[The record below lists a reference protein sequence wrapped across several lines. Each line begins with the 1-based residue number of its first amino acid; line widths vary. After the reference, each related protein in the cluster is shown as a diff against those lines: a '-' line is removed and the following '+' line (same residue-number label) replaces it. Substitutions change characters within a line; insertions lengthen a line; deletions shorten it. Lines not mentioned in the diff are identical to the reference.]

1 MIGDTKRCNQCK
13 QYKPVLDFL
22 VKPGGALYG
31 SICIE
36 CRTNN
41 AEEKRLRE
49 EQEKE
54 AKFKKQ
60 REYQQEYQKE
70 YKEKNAAEIR
80 AYQREYQKARY
91 HRMKR
96 TIGEPPVSLAGD
108 HPACPG
114 CGGETRKGGRTWIS
128 GVHVQRWQCKQ
139 CGFTFTK
146 TWDDNNE
153 AEEINSRAED

>member
-1 MIGDTKRCNQCK
+1 MAEDNQQCRVCK
-13 QYKPVLDFL
+13 E
-22 VKPGGALYG
+22 VKPIKEYHLVG
-31 SICIE
+31 SSYAYVCKD
-36 CRTNN
+36 CRD
-41 AEEKRLRE
+41 AKEREKEEKKRE
-49 EQEKE
+49 ITKE
-54 AKFKKQ
+54 RTKKVG
-60 REYQQEYQKE
+60 EYQQEYQKE
-70 YKEKNAAEIR
+70 YKEKNAADIR

-114 CGGETRKGGRTWIS
+114 CSGDTRKGGRTWIS

-146 TWDDNNE
+146 TWDNE
-153 AEEINSRAED
+153 NGEE

>member
-1 MIGDTKRCNQCK
+1 MGSETQRCNQCK
-13 QYKPVLDFL
+13 QYKPSKDFL

-31 SICIE
+31 SYCIE
-36 CRTNN
+36 CRTKNE
-41 AEEKRLRE
+41 EEKRLRE

-54 AKFKKQ
+54 VKFKKQ

-70 YKEKNAAEIR
+70 YKERNAAEIR

-91 HRMKR
+91 HRTKR
-96 TIGEPPVSLAGD
+96 AIGEPLVSLAGD

-114 CGGETRKGGRTWIS
+114 CGGATRKGGRTWIA
-128 GVHVQRWQCKQ
+128 GQNVQRWQCKQ

-146 TWDDNNE
+146 LW
-153 AEEINSRAED
+153 EE